1 MEEQKRGISEDW
13 LALWLGLAVF
23 ILGLGVFNGW
33 DLLGWGIKTNVWID
47 IGKALSP
54 VSAAYKEL
62 SGIVSLIL
70 TYFFLLFILLIGAI
84 AMGARVGKFILGF
97 TLAFWISYICWILG
111 NYAYIAATPDVL
123 QKFNIT
129 WSLRLTG
136 EAGFILA
143 LLAGLVVGNFF
154 PGFAALLAEATRPEL
169 YIKTGIVILGASLG
183 AKAATHIGLGSA
195 VLFRGLC
202 ASVEVYLIDWA
213 VVYLVARTV
222 FKFNREW
229 AVPLASGI
237 SICGVS
243 AAIATGAAIRARP
256 VVPIMVSSLVVIF
269 AVVELILLPFL
280 SQTFLW
286 TQPMVAGD
294 WMGLAVKTDGA
305 AVASGAIVDSLVRA
319 KALAIEG
326 IRYEKDWMMMSA
338 TTSKIFIDF
347 FIGIWAFILAI
358 IWCSKIECS
367 GGRIKAIEIWHRFP
381 KFVIGYILTFVL
393 LLGLT
398 LIWPDT
404 RKLAGA
410 ATGQMDIFRGIFFV
424 LTFFSIGAVSNFRK
438 LWEEGIGKLAAVYLI
453 CLFGFIIWVGLLI
466 SYIFFHGIKPP
477 IITG

>member
-1 MEEQKRGISEDW
+1 MEETKKGIGEDW
-13 LALWLGLAVF
+13 LSLWTGLAIFV
-23 ILGLGVFNGW
+23 LGLGGLIGW
-33 DLLGWGIKTNVWID
+33 EVLGWGIKTSVWVD
-47 IGKALSP
+47 LNKALSP
-54 VSAAYKEL
+54 ISPAYKF
-62 SGIVSLIL
+62 SGLTSLFF
-70 TYFFLLFILLIGAI
+70 TYLFLLGFMLIGAR
-84 AMGARVGKFILGF
+84 ALGAKVGKFVVGF
-97 TLAFWISYICWILG
+97 TLTFWISYACWLIG
-111 NYAYIAATPDVL
+111 HYAHIAATPDVL
-123 QKFNIT
+123 QKYNIT
-129 WSLRLTG
+129 WSLQLTG
-136 EAGFILA
+136 EAGFIVA

-154 PGFAALLAEATRPEL
+154 PKFSAFISESLRPEL
-169 YIKTGIVILGASLG
+169 YIKTAIVILGAGLG
-183 AKAATHIGLGSA
+183 AKAAESMGLASA

-280 SQTFLW
+280 AQYFLW
-286 TQPMVAGD
+286 QEPMVAGD

-319 KALAIEG
+319 KALALQG
-326 IRYEKDWMMMSA
+326 IRYKEGWMIMSA

-367 GGRIKAIEIWHRFP
+367 GGRVKAAEIWERFP
-381 KFVIGYILTFVL
+381 KFVLGYFLTFIIMLCISLSSPAALKVA
-393 LLGLT
+393 
-398 LIWPDT
+398 
-404 RKLAGA
+404 KA
-410 ATGQMDIFRGIFFV
+410 ATGQMDVFRVLFFV
-424 LTFFSIGAVSNFRK
+424 LTFFSIGAISNFRK
-438 LWEEGIGKLAAVYLI
+438 LWEEGFGKLAAVYLL

-466 SYIFFHGIKPP
+466 SWIFFHGIKPP
-477 IITG
+477 LMTG